1 MSSMSEVVPL
11 PSFGEVFFDERGQE
25 RVLRV
30 TWHEGTLV
38 LSLWRGEMCTAS
50 FRMPMSDVGRLVD
63 TLDEGFVEAGG
74 QYPDEVGEPA
84 RAEQPPQDEP
94 QAYGEYP
101 ATGEYP
107 GTGQYA
113 RPRPEDYAQ
122 PQQYPDPAG
131 HVPSPLDEPR
141 QVAALGPNDVL
152 VARGVTPP
160 PMDRSDR
167 SQDRMPPG
175 YGSSSDAVP
184 RENMIVN
191 DSLPYGQPQPVEPLG
206 TGPVPGEPAYQ
217 LPGDRYPPAQPPYG
231 AQQPDPYAAP
241 VQQPDPYAAPPVSQQ
256 PDPYAAPPAQQRPEP
271 YAGPADRFG
280 GRLSDQYGVPPQAQP
295 QSQPQSQPQP
305 RPVDPFAPPESRQK
319 PAAPF
324 TPRPDQFFGRFAE
337 SAPPAPRPEP
347 DPYGQGQQNSTDPF
361 GFAAQQQA
369 AYGNAQADQY
379 GGGYPPPAQP
389 DPYAFGGRQPH
400 QAGHPADLR
409 DLYGSP
415 PAYPQQDVDPSDPL
429 GLLGQAAPVAPD
441 QRLPRPYVQDPPPHS
456 TGERL
461 RPEQHYDERYD
472 DRRRDDRQYDE
483 GRQYEGGRR
492 EGRRRD
498 DRGDRDW

>member
-1 MSSMSEVVPL
+1 MSEVVPL

-74 QYPDEVGEPA
+74 QYPDEVGEPVHT
-84 RAEQPPQDEP
+84 EQPPQDEP
-94 QAYGEYP
+94 QAY
-101 ATGEYP
+101 GEYP

-122 PQQYPDPAG
+122 PQQYPDPAGPAG

-152 VARGVTPP
+152 VARGVVPP
-160 PMDRSDR
+160 LDRSDR
-167 SQDRMPPG
+167 SDRPQDRMPAG
-175 YGSSSDAVP
+175 YGSSDAVP

-191 DSLPYGQPQPVEPLG
+191 DALPYGQPQPVEPLG
-206 TGPVPGEPAYQ
+206 AGPVPGEPPYQ

-231 AQQPDPYAAP
+231 TQQPDPYAAP
-241 VQQPDPYAAPPVSQQ
+241 VQQPDPYAAPPV
-256 PDPYAAPPAQQRPEP
+256 QQRPDA

-280 GRLSDQYGVPPQAQP
+280 GQRPDSYGVP
-295 QSQPQSQPQP
+295 PQP
-305 RPVDPFAPPESRQK
+305 RPVDPFAPPEGRQK
-319 PAAPF
+319 PSASF
-324 TPRPDQFFGRFAE
+324 TPRPDQFFGQFAE
-337 SAPPAPRPEP
+337 SAPPAQPAPPVQQRPEP
-347 DPYGQGQQNSTDPF
+347 DPYAQGQQNSTDPF

-369 AYGNAQADQY
+369 SYGGAQADQY
-379 GGGYPPPAQP
+379 GGYPPPAQP

-429 GLLGQAAPVAPD
+429 GLRGQAASAAPD

-461 RPEQHYDERYD
+461 RPEQHYEEQRYDERYD
-472 DRRRDDRQYDE
+472 DR
-483 GRQYEGGRR
+483 RR

-498 DRGDRDW
+498 DRDERRDW